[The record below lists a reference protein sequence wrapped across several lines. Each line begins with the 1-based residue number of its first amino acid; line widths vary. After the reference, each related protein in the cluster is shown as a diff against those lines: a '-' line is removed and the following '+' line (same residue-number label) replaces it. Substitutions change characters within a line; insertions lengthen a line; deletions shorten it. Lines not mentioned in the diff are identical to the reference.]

1 MELQELLVP
10 CGLGVAAVSVVILLI
25 RLFSTSGTTYEEAI
39 AQQKKATTELLALA
53 KNKGKAKKTS
63 KKANKKLAKKE
74 RKESAAAATA
84 SEPES
89 EAPAESGADEDT
101 APAPKPHVEFSPPV
115 VVDVP
120 TDTPPNIKIRKR
132 GKDPKV
138 KPILVNK
145 EDPSCVSDPGSVP
158 FPGSAVSN
166 HFEEMHPKDE
176 FELLHSSFIE
186 KALEKKEEAGEKKDK
201 APKPAKNTK
210 APSKPAANPEPVKDE
225 TVPERQNTAEGPKE
239 QRKVKKVEK
248 KSVVEEVAVAE
259 EVVPP
264 LNAPQPSE
272 LTTDKLLKQALAPS
286 VATPAPAPA
295 PGPAPAP
302 SPPAVKGK
310 KKKPEPNV
318 LSLMAGDSGGV
329 AVSELVRVVRE
340 AALSRNEI
348 QILTDALLNKHHDPL
363 PEHSEWTEGP
373 NDPMQKLKK
382 QLAEKEK
389 ALADEVEASQA
400 LHAKLK
406 ELRATLNAE
415 RGRATAAGRA
425 AEQAAG
431 AARAELHTLQA
442 RLQRVLDDNHALAQE
457 KLHLQSKLAAEGE
470 AQAQRVQME
479 MHIQRLSES
488 EAGLV
493 QQLTAQQA
501 ELNTLARE
509 AAAAAA
515 ARDAMIIAQ
524 RHADELAQQLQEAN
538 RAYAELEQQ
547 RQRAV
552 HAEKVAQQ
560 ELHEAQDR
568 LAGVSDLQN
577 EVERLTSRAQTAE
590 GNVENLKADIEKTK
604 EDAEKAKASVEKAKE
619 DADTFKKEAERAKE
633 EVKKVTEEANK
644 LREEIEKLKQQV
656 EIVRQESEKQKS
668 QLSNEVASLK
678 EQLSLRESELA
689 EVKQMRAVSTSAH
702 AHPAHNG
709 LPNSNDDQ
717 KRASELAKVESVV
730 EALKEELTA
739 AQKGSGELKEQ
750 VATLREQLQQY
761 QQKNNEL
768 RTKNWK
774 VMEALQSAEKA
785 LQAKCVRAMPAQD
798 NLSEAIVKAE
808 ESQYNEVA
816 SILRS
821 AVPNIAPGSG
831 TGRDWLQAF
840 ANKLKNE
847 FQKMESHKKEL
858 EKKQRE
864 LEKKTE
870 IQTPAVDSRLTEV
883 NARNEQLQT
892 LLNKYKRVIA
902 DTESVLS
909 HLQQNVS
916 VEEQRWQKQLADK
929 QREVDALQQRIAAQM
944 QKKADKVDVIVSQS
958 QKANHSHSF
967 ADAERLTEE
976 RLMGSLSEKH
986 DSRNG
991 PLQQV
996 SLEEI

>member
-120 TDTPPNIKIRKR
+120 IDTPPNIKIRKR

-158 FPGSAVSN
+158 FPGRAVSN

-210 APSKPAANPEPVKDE
+210 APSKPAVNPEPVKDE

-286 VATPAPAPA
+286 VPTPAPAPA
-295 PGPAPAP
+295 PAP
-302 SPPAVKGK
+302 SPRALTARRQRKEEETRAQCV
-310 KKKPEPNV
+310 
-318 LSLMAGDSGGV
+318 V
-329 AVSELVRVVRE
+329 AY
-340 AALSRNEI
+340 
-348 QILTDALLNKHHDPL
+348 
-363 PEHSEWTEGP
+363 G
-373 NDPMQKLKK
+373 
-382 QLAEKEK
+382 
-389 ALADEVEASQA
+389 
-400 LHAKLK
+400 
-406 ELRATLNAE
+406 ATLNAE

-524 RHADELAQQLQEAN
+524 RHADELAQQLQ
-538 RAYAELEQQ
+538 LEQQ

-590 GNVENLKADIEKTK
+590 GNVENLKADIEKAK

-633 EVKKVTEEANK
+633 EVKKITEEANK

-656 EIVRQESEKQKS
+656 EVVRQESEKQKS

-785 LQAKCVRAMPAQD
+785 LQAKCARAMPAQD

-870 IQTPAVDSRLTEV
+870 VQTPAVDSRLTEV

-986 DSRNG
+986 DSPGVIGRDITYRIYISEAI
-991 PLQQV
+991 PSARRDYAAQMPRL
-996 SLEEI
+996 